1 MLLRCPT
8 SLDRRVPRLW
18 SLAAGGGLLSL
29 AVLLAGVG
37 LRVDAAAPGA
47 GQDAKKDEPRKDE
60 TKKDEPKKD
69 SPTTEPAISDI
80 QKRLREV
87 QSEREKAMRQMQ
99 QEMEKLQAELRK
111 NIGNLPQAGFGANL
125 AFPRFNAD
133 FATDQAFPGYH
144 PQEGRLG
151 VRVQKPSATLAEQLD
166 LPKGQGLVI
175 EQVTADSAA
184 SKAGLK
190 PHDILLE
197 IGGKAVPDNP
207 AELSTKVLSDIK
219 ADAKVDVVVL
229 RKGKKETIKGLNL
242 PEAPAQQLGNAF
254 GGPAFPGGGIRLDV
268 PNIGFPGGP
277 GGFAPGFPGGA
288 GGGVGIGAPPGFP
301 DGRGGNVAGFK
312 GIMTTSIRTD
322 DRFTTR
328 HQEGSL
334 IITVT
339 GKVVDGK
346 AKTGEILVQDGNST
360 NKYESVE
367 KVPEQ
372 YRDKVKNLVEMS
384 EKGSVKVETKE

>member
-1 MLLRCPT
+1 
-8 SLDRRVPRLW
+8 
-18 SLAAGGGLLSL
+18 
-29 AVLLAGVG
+29 LAGVG
-37 LRVDAAAPGA
+37 LRVDAAAPVA

-69 SPTTEPAISDI
+69 SPATDPAIGDI
-80 QKRLREV
+80 QKRLKEV
-87 QSEREKAMRQMQ
+87 QSEREKALRQMQ

-111 NIGNLPQAGFGANL
+111 NIGNLPQGGFGANV

-207 AELSTKVLSDIK
+207 AELSNKVLSDIK
-219 ADAKVDVVVL
+219 ADTKVNVVVL

-242 PEAPAQQLGNAF
+242 PEAPAQQPGNAF
-254 GGPAFPGGGIRLDV
+254 GGPAFPGGGIRIPSPAKWLMARQRRARSKSRTATR
-268 PNIGFPGGP
+268 P
-277 GGFAPGFPGGA
+277 
-288 GGGVGIGAPPGFP
+288 
-301 DGRGGNVAGFK
+301 
-312 GIMTTSIRTD
+312 TSMRAS
-322 DRFTTR
+322 RKCP
-328 HQEGSL
+328 S
-334 IITVT
+334 
-339 GKVVDGK
+339 
-346 AKTGEILVQDGNST
+346 ST
-360 NKYESVE
+360 
-367 KVPEQ
+367 
-372 YRDKVKNLVEMS
+372 
-384 EKGSVKVETKE
+384 ETK